1 MKSRRTSQR
10 RALVNLEAS
19 ATGLFSEFV
28 AKYYGKSA
36 DWTFLMEGD
45 VQCIEVGAKK
55 SNVCDYISL
64 PTAYEV
70 MKYGFTRK
78 QYFAFIDQSLT
89 ERGCPTAYCYKRR
102 FIDKK

>member
-36 DWTFLMEGD
+36 EWTFLMEGD
-45 VQCIEVGAKK
+45 VQCIEVG
-55 SNVCDYISL
+55 CDYISL

-78 QYFAFIDQSLT
+78 QYFAFIDQSIT